1 MRKSLAAITRTHKF
15 LRCAREGVEAVDLG
29 GFTLLPTINHHTH
42 THLHTHSH
50 THTHTHMHTHARTH
64 TRGNCILVGSLGQP
78 LESLARFA
86 LYIAGYSLQP
96 LDTAKGTIAFSDGLR
111 TLFRQA
117 GLEGKPTAV
126 IVNVRCVHARWS

>member
-1 MRKSLAAITRTHKF
+1 M
-15 LRCAREGVEAVDLG
+15 
-29 GFTLLPTINHHTH
+29 
-42 THLHTHSH
+42 H
-50 THTHTHMHTHARTH
+50 THTHTHTCTHTHAHTCKHTHYTHTH

-96 LDTAKGTIAFSDGLR
+96 LDTAKGTTAFSDGLR

-126 IVNVRCVHARWS
+126 IVNVRCVYEHWS

>member
-1 MRKSLAAITRTHKF
+1 MITIPPHSLGSGQSVAVHLLQLDPSPNTLKTLVQLHRTLKF
-15 LRCAREGVEAVDLG
+15 
-29 GFTLLPTINHHTH
+29 P
-42 THLHTHSH
+42 
-50 THTHTHMHTHARTH
+50 
-64 TRGNCILVGSLGQP
+64 RGNCILVGSLGQP

-86 LYIAGYSLQP
+86 LYVAGYSLQP
-96 LDTAKGTIAFSDGLR
+96 LDTAKGTTAFSDGLR